1 MLKRQSIGKHQQKET
16 RNNQRTNHLLRVN
29 ILLNF
34 SWILYNDVTPQLW
47 RYRYSSINTVQ
58 FTHMTND
65 KVTVHMITRDLTLME
80 SLPWSF
86 S

>member
-16 RNNQRTNHLLRVN
+16 RNNQRTNHLFRVN

-47 RYRYSSINTVQ
+47 RSRYSSINTVQ
-58 FTHMTND
+58 FTHMTSN
-65 KVTVHMITRDLTLME
+65 KVIVHMITLDLTLME
-80 SLPWSF
+80 SLPGLF

>member
-16 RNNQRTNHLLRVN
+16 RNNQRTNHLLQVN
-29 ILLNF
+29 ILNF

-47 RYRYSSINTVQ
+47 RSRYSSINTVQ
-58 FTHMTND
+58 FTHMTSN
-65 KVTVHMITRDLTLME
+65 KVIVHMITLDLTATE
-80 SLPWSF
+80 YLPGSF